1 MKPLKKT
8 LHLADTRGKADHGWL
23 KAKHTFSFS
32 NYHDPSRVHFGA
44 LRVLNDDYI
53 AGGMGFGMHPHDN
66 MEIITIPTSGVVAHK
81 DSFGNY
87 GTITAG
93 EIQVMSAG
101 TGIYHSEFNHQ
112 QNEPLTLFQIWLFPN
127 QENVKPRYAQQSFDV
142 VARHNRFQTVVAPA
156 NDQQEDALWIYQ
168 DAYFSIGNF
177 EAGQDFSYQIKRPGN
192 GLYVFVIEG
201 EVQVAEENLKSRD
214 GLGLENLQEA
224 HFKTTTG
231 VELLLMEVPE

>member
-1 MKPLKKT
+1 
-8 LHLADTRGKADHGWL
+8 
-23 KAKHTFSFS
+23 
-32 NYHDPSRVHFGA
+32 
-44 LRVLNDDYI
+44 
-53 AGGMGFGMHPHDN
+53 MGFGMHPHDN

-142 VARHNRFQTVVAPA
+142 AARHNRFQTVVTPA
-156 NDQQEDALWIYQ
+156 DDQQDDALWIYQ